1 MFDLSQYETV
11 DQRLEKFWAKY
22 PDGAII
28 TELVAH
34 KDDRFIFK
42 ASVYKTFVDSVP
54 FATGFAEEIVT
65 GRGVNSTS
73 ALENSESSAIGRALH
88 TGGISKHSE
97 GKPRPSAEEMS
108 KVNRAAEVKT
118 KVEEVKAKMADTS
131 KEYVPVPVESD
142 PWNQSFA
149 APVQTVQQAVE
160 TVKSILGGTTEKD
173 IQRCPHGEMIWKT
186 GQSKAGKPWGHF
198 RCVNQVTAGMPGAS
212 TEKCEPIW
220 YEIAKDGSWRKQA
233 NRG

>member
-42 ASVYKTFVDSVP
+42 ASVYKTFADSVP

-108 KVNRAAEVKT
+108 KVNRATEVKS

-131 KEYVPVPVESD
+131 KQYVPVPVESD

-149 APVQTVQQAVE
+149 APVQTMETAVE
-160 TVKSILGGTTEKD
+160 TVKSLLGAMPVDETC
-173 IQRCPHGEMIWKT
+173 IHGARIWKT
-186 GQSKAGKPWGHF
+186 GTSKAGKQYGMW
-198 RCVNQVTAGMPGAS
+198 RCPESSTRDMPGGQQP
-212 TEKCEPIW
+212 CDPIW
-220 YEIAKDGSWRKQA
+220 YEIAKDGTWQPQVK
-233 NRG
+233 RG

>member
-11 DQRLEKFWAKY
+11 DQRLEKFWVKY

-42 ASVYKTFVDSVP
+42 ASVYKTYADAIP
-54 FATGFAEEIVT
+54 FATGFAEEIVA

-73 ALENSESSAIGRALH
+73 ACENAESSAIGRALH

-97 GKPRPSAEEMS
+97 GRPRPSAEEMA
-108 KVNRAAEVKT
+108 KVSRANEVKA

-131 KEYVPVPVESD
+131 QQYVPVTKEDD
-142 PWNQSFA
+142 PWTIKTA
-149 APVQTVQQAVE
+149 APVTTMEQAVE
-160 TVKSILGGTTEKD
+160 TVKAVLGGTPIDESC
-173 IQRCPHGEMIWKT
+173 IHGARVWKT
-186 GQSKAGKPWGHF
+186 GTSKQGK
-198 RCVNQVTAGMPGAS
+198 QYGMW
-212 TEKCEPIW
+212 KCNVSRQNTQDEPCDPIW
-220 YEIAKDGSWRKQA
+220 YEISADGTWKPQVKR
-233 NRG
+233 

>member
-11 DQRLEKFWAKY
+11 DQRLEKFWDKY

-42 ASVYKTFVDSVP
+42 ASVFKTYADNVP

-88 TGGISKHSE
+88 NGGISKHS
-97 GKPRPSAEEMS
+97 GGRPRASAEEMA
-108 KVNRAAEVKT
+108 KVNRALEVKA
-118 KVEEVKAKMADTS
+118 KVSEVKAKMADTS
-131 KEYVPVPVESD
+131 KEYIPVPKEED
-142 PWNQSFA
+142 PWTVAPA
-149 APVQTVQQAVE
+149 APVATMESAVE
-160 TVKSILGGTTEKD
+160 TVKSILGATPVDESC
-173 IQRCPHGEMIWKT
+173 IHGPRIWKT
-186 GQSKAGKPWGHF
+186 GTSKAGKPWGHW
-198 RCVNQVTAGMPGAS
+198 
-212 TEKCEPIW
+212 KCTVSRQNFTDEPCDPIW
-220 YEIAKDGSWRKQA
+220 YEISSDGTWKPQVKR
-233 NRG
+233 